1 MLTYILREE
10 YYRSNSEIASSW
22 SIKIRNVSVE
32 EKEGDDI
39 ERMETEEEV
48 EDVELMAMKKE
59 PTEFPESSYTNGRVM
74 LK

>member
-1 MLTYILREE
+1 VLTYFLREE
-10 YYRSNSEIASSW
+10 YYRSNSAIASSW

-32 EKEGDDI
+32 EKEGDDT
-39 ERMETEEEV
+39 ELLETEEEL

-59 PTEFPESSYTNGRVM
+59 LTEFPESSYTCGRAM

>member
-1 MLTYILREE
+1 M
-10 YYRSNSEIASSW
+10 
-22 SIKIRNVSVE
+22 E

-39 ERMETEEEV
+39 ELMETEEEL

-59 PTEFPESSYTNGRVM
+59 LTEFPESSYISGRAM